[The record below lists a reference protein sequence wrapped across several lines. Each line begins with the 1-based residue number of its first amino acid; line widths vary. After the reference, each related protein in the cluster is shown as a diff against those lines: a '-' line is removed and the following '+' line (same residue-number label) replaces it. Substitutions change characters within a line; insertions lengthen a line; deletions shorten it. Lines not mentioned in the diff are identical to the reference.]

1 MQWQGS
7 IDAKGYGTMKQYM
20 PIKKII
26 LFNSVVMP
34 LLKNAG
40 KYK

>member
-20 PIKKII
+20 PIKK
-26 LFNSVVMP
+26 
-34 LLKNAG
+34 
-40 KYK
+40 KYFLIV